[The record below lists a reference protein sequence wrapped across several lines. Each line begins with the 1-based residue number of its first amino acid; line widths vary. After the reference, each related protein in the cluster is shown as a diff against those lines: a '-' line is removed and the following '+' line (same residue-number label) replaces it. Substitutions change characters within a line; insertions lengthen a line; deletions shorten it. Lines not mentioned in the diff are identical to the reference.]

1 MDATVERDVSEK
13 LLMLQFIFYV
23 AFAKNDSSSPTHMD
37 MELLRRRVAQ
47 QQQAT
52 RIKKLSFEGVIQWG
66 HRPQL
71 GKQPSSVC
79 NDSSSVHVVSL

>member
-37 MELLRRRVAQ
+37 MELLRRRVALLLLQ
-47 QQQAT
+47 HVSQEA
-52 RIKKLSFEGVIQWG
+52 VI
-66 HRPQL
+66 
-71 GKQPSSVC
+71 
-79 NDSSSVHVVSL
+79 